1 MNNFIETVWDCFQGV
16 FFVFASFM
24 ALLFV
29 IGAIAV
35 GISGLVD
42 LVSPNRAEEIKAQQ
56 ILDATPHKYAEV
68 DGCTIYTWRDN
79 GYWHYMTKCP
89 TTVSTEGHHSKL
101 VGKVSKGVSETIV
114 TKTGK

>member
-1 MNNFIETVWDCFQGV
+1 MNNFIETMWECFKEVSFVLAFSVGV
-16 FFVFASFM
+16 LFM
-24 ALLFV
+24 
-29 IGAIAV
+29 IGVIAV
-35 GISGLVD
+35 CISGIVD
-42 LVSPNRAEEIKAQQ
+42 MVSPNIAEERHKQQ

-101 VGKVSKGVSETIV
+101 VGKVSKDVSETIV
-114 TKTGK
+114 TKTGE

>member
-1 MNNFIETVWDCFQGV
+1 MNDFIETICDFFRGV
-16 FFVFASFM
+16 LFVFASFM

-29 IGAIAV
+29 LGAIAL
-35 GISGLVD
+35 GIVGLVD
-42 LVSPNRAEEIKAQQ
+42 LVSPNTAEERRNQQ

-114 TKTGK
+114 TKTGE